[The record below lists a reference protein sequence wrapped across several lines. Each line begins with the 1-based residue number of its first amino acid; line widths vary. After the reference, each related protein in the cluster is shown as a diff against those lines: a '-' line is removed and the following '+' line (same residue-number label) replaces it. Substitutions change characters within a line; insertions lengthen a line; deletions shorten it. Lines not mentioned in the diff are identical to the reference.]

1 MSCGR
6 LEMGAGDEHWT
17 TAVALDASITIG
29 PNQSE
34 AEDPSVQQG
43 LRLVS
48 ASICENSE
56 EGH

>member
-1 MSCGR
+1 
-6 LEMGAGDEHWT
+6 MGAGDEHWT